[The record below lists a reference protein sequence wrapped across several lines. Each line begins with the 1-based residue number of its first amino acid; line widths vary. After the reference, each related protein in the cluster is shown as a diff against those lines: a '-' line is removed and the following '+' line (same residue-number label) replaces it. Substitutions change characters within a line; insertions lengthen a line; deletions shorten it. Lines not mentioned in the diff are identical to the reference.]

1 MTYQSDVVIVGGG
14 LVGPLIAIALASEGI
29 SATVLD
35 VQKARKQKAADFDG
49 RAYAVTLTSI
59 RMLDIL
65 GLWSGI
71 SENAQPI
78 NDIKVSDGVAGM
90 GASPL
95 FLHFDHR
102 EIEEGPFGH
111 LVEDRYLRRALL
123 DRMAE
128 EPLIRHIAGVQ
139 VTGLKGSTVTTD
151 ARKLA
156 DREIKGRLVIGCDG
170 RSSKV
175 AQWSGIGR
183 TGWGYGQTS
192 LVCAIEHELPHDGT
206 AHQFFTPSG
215 PLAILPLTGNR
226 SSIVWTEAESLAAE
240 IQARDEEGYLQ
251 ALRPVFGDFL
261 GDIKLLGK
269 RFTYPL
275 GLTLA
280 NSFIGERVVLAGD
293 AAHGIHPLAGQ
304 GFNLGVRDAAALAEV
319 LIEANRRGEDIG
331 ASDVLERYQ
340 RWRRFDTAS
349 LAIATD
355 SINRLFS
362 NDNPL
367 IRTARDVGLGLV
379 NKMPSLRRNL
389 MREAAGLSGDMPK
402 LLAGQRI

>member
-1 MTYQSDVVIVGGG
+1 M
-14 LVGPLIAIALASEGI
+14 GPLIAIALASEGI

-35 VQKARKQKAADFDG
+35 AQKVTKQKSPSFDG

-59 RMLDIL
+59 RMFEVL
-65 GLWSGI
+65 GLWSSI
-71 SENAQPI
+71 AEHAQPI
-78 NDIKVSDGVAGM
+78 NDIKVSDGIAGM

-111 LVEDRYLRRALL
+111 LIEDRYLRGALL
-123 DRMAE
+123 ERMSK
-128 EPLIRHIAGVQ
+128 EPLIRHVAGVQ
-139 VTGLKGSTVTTD
+139 VTGVEGGTVTTD

-156 DREIKGRLVIGCDG
+156 DREIKGGLVIGCDG
-170 RSSKV
+170 RTSKV

-192 LVCAIEHELPHDGT
+192 LVCAIEHELPHNGI

-226 SSIVWTEAESLAAE
+226 SSIVWTEAEALAND
-240 IQARDEEGYLQ
+240 IQARNDAGYLD

-269 RFTYPL
+269 RYTYPL

-280 NSFIGERVVLAGD
+280 NSFVADRVVLAGD

-319 LIEANRRGEDIG
+319 LVEANRRGEDMG

-349 LAIATD
+349 LAVATD
-355 SINRLFS
+355 GINRLFS

-367 IRTARDVGLGLV
+367 IRTARDMGLGLV

-389 MREAAGLSGDMPK
+389 MREAAGLSGDMPR